1 MFLFFYND
9 SGDTMKVYIDLL
21 LIFNFLI
28 DLLLLMSVSLILKRM
43 TSFNHLVLGAFL
55 GSLSVL
61 ILFLPISNLLLLFL
75 KIIVSILMIIST
87 FSYRNF
93 SYFIKNI
100 GYFYFA
106 SMILGGM
113 IYLWN
118 TTFSYEGVA
127 SSFISNSYQLNFFG
141 LLLLSPVCIAYYV
154 RKMKSM
160 REQYQFY
167 KTITFSLGDSLIN
180 GVGFCDSGNTLT
192 YKNRPVILASKEKV
206 DTKSKTFFLPYRTVQ
221 GVSLLKCISLKEVW
235 IEGSRWRNVYLG
247 IMDEDIRIDGID
259 FLLHNTMLG
268 G

>member
-1 MFLFFYND
+1 VSLFFYND

-43 TSFNHLVLGAFL
+43 ATFNRLVLGAFL
-55 GSLSVL
+55 GSLSVF
-61 ILFLPISNLLLLFL
+61 ILFLPISNFLLLFL
-75 KIIVSILMIIST
+75 KIVISVLMIIST
-87 FSYRNF
+87 FSYRDF
-93 SYFIKNI
+93 SYFMKNM

-106 SMILGGM
+106 SMVLGGM

-118 TTFSYEGVA
+118 TTFSYEGVT

-141 LLLLSPVCIAYYV
+141 LLLLSPICIAYYV

-160 REQYQFY
+160 KEQYQFY
-167 KTITFSLGDSLIN
+167 KIVTFSLGDSLIQ

-192 YKNRPVILASKEKV
+192 YKNKPVILATKEKV
-206 DTKSKTFFLPYRTVQ
+206 DTRRKTFFLPYKTVQ
-221 GVSLLKCISLKEVW
+221 GISLLKCISLKEVW
-235 IEGSRWRNVYLG
+235 VEGRRWKNVYLG
-247 IMDEDIRIDGID
+247 IMDEDIQIDGID
-259 FLLHNTMLG
+259 FLLHNSMLG